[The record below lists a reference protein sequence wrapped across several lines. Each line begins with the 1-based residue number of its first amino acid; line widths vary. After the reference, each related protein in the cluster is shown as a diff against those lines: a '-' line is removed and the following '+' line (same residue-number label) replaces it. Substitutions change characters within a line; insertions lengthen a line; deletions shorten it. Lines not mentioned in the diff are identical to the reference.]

1 MEKLMEI
8 KNVSRLGSVVVT
20 LLLLLPL
27 AFATGRDARAQTSP
41 LKIGYTDHE
50 LIIVNM
56 PDYRSIQEQLQ
67 KEYQG
72 SQEEIQSLAKDYQE
86 KLDKYQ
92 KQQALLSPER
102 RQEREQELIN
112 LQGQIQKTAQE
123 KEQSLAEREA
133 ELMRPLFERVQK
145 AIDEAAAEAGLDLVL
160 RSQVGV
166 QPVILYRN
174 EKTIVDITEAV
185 ARKLGLDVDGDQAA
199 ASSN

>member
-8 KNVSRLGSVVVT
+8 KKLRLPASLVVT
-20 LLLLLPL
+20 LLLLPL
-27 AFATGRDARAQTSP
+27 AFATSIDAQAQAASV
-41 LKIGYTDHE
+41 KIGYTDHE

-56 PDYRSIQEQLQ
+56 PDYRTIQEQLQ

-72 SQEEIQSLAKDYQE
+72 SQEEIQTLAQDYQD

-102 RQEREQELIN
+102 RQEREQELIT
-112 LQGQIQKTAQE
+112 LQGQIQQTAQE
-123 KEQSLAEREA
+123 KEQGLAEREA

-145 AIDEAAAEAGLDLVL
+145 AIDEVAVETGLDLVL

-174 EKTIVDITEAV
+174 DKTIVDITENV
-185 ARKLGLDVDGDQAA
+185 ARKLGLDVDGDRAA
-199 ASSN
+199 AATN

>member
-8 KNVSRLGSVVVT
+8 KKLRLPASLVVT
-20 LLLLLPL
+20 LLLLPL
-27 AFATGRDARAQTSP
+27 AFATSIDAQAQAAAV
-41 LKIGYTDHE
+41 KIGYTDHE

-56 PDYRSIQEQLQ
+56 PDYRTIQEQLQ

-72 SQEEIQSLAKDYQE
+72 SQEEIQTLAKDYQD

-102 RQEREQELIN
+102 RQEREQELIT
-112 LQGQIQKTAQE
+112 LQGQIQQTAQE
-123 KEQSLAEREA
+123 KEQGLAEREA

-145 AIDEAAAEAGLDLVL
+145 AIDEVAVETGLDLVL

-174 EKTIVDITEAV
+174 DKTIVDITENV
-185 ARKLGLDVDGDQAA
+185 ARKLGLDVDGDRAA
-199 ASSN
+199 AATN

>member
-8 KNVSRLGSVVVT
+8 KNLRLPASLVVT
-20 LLLLLPL
+20 LMLLLPL
-27 AFATGRDARAQTSP
+27 AFATSIDAQAQAASV
-41 LKIGYTDHE
+41 KIGYTDHE

-56 PDYRSIQEQLQ
+56 PDYRTIQEQLQ

-72 SQEEIQSLAKDYQE
+72 SQEEIQTLAKDYQD

-102 RQEREQELIN
+102 RQEREQELIT
-112 LQGQIQKTAQE
+112 LQGQIQQTAQE
-123 KEQSLAEREA
+123 KEQGLAEREA

-145 AIDEAAAEAGLDLVL
+145 AIDEVAVEAGLDLVL

-174 EKTIVDITEAV
+174 DKTIVDITENV
-185 ARKLGLDVDGDQAA
+185 ARKLGLDVDGDRAA
-199 ASSN
+199 AATN

>member
-8 KNVSRLGSVVVT
+8 KNLRLPASLVVT
-20 LLLLLPL
+20 LMLLLPL
-27 AFATGRDARAQTSP
+27 AFATSIDAQAQAASV
-41 LKIGYTDHE
+41 KIGYTDHE

-56 PDYRSIQEQLQ
+56 PDYRTIQEQLQ

-72 SQEEIQSLAKDYQE
+72 SQEEIQTLAQDYQD

-102 RQEREQELIN
+102 RQEREQELIT
-112 LQGQIQKTAQE
+112 LQGQIQQTAQE
-123 KEQSLAEREA
+123 KEQGLAEREA

-145 AIDEAAAEAGLDLVL
+145 AIDEVAVETGLDLVL

-174 EKTIVDITEAV
+174 DKTIVDITENV
-185 ARKLGLDVDGDQAA
+185 ARKLGLDVDGDRAA
-199 ASSN
+199 AATN